1 MRRLPALIARL
12 RDERGTMAI
21 ETALITPLLALM
33 ALGVFEVSSIVSR
46 EQQLQSAANEASE
59 IILAAAGGS
68 GIESDDLEAIIVTSL
83 GLSTDEVDIDPRYRC
98 GTATTLATSMPS
110 PGTGCAASEQ
120 VYSYVQLTV
129 RDTYSPMWTRFGVA
143 SPINYTIVRTV
154 QIS

>member
-1 MRRLPALIARL
+1 MTRMRNLFSHF

-21 ETALITPLLALM
+21 ETALIAPLLALM

-68 GIESDDLEAIIVTSL
+68 GINSADLEDIIETSL
-83 GLSTDEVDIDPRYRC
+83 GLAADQLTIVDRYRC
-98 GTATTLATSMPS
+98 GTATALSATRPTPS
-110 PGTGCAASEQ
+110 TGCPTSQ
-120 VYSYVQLTV
+120 QIYTYVRLTV
-129 RDTYSPMWTRFGVA
+129 SDTYTPTWTRFGVA
-143 SPINYTIVRTV
+143 SPIQYNVVRTV

>member
-1 MRRLPALIARL
+1 MKRLRTLVARL

-33 ALGVFEVSSIVSR
+33 ALGVFEVSTIISR

-68 GIESDDLEAIIVTSL
+68 GINSADLEAIIVTSL
-83 GLSTDEVDIDPRYRC
+83 GLSPSEVTIDDRYRC
-98 GTATTLATSMPS
+98 GTATTLTTTMPYPS
-110 PGTGCAASEQ
+110 TGCAASQQ

-129 RDTYSPMWTRFGVA
+129 QDTYTPMWTKFGVA
-143 SPINYTIVRTV
+143 APINYTIIRTV
-154 QIS
+154 QVS

>member
-1 MRRLPALIARL
+1 MRRLFALIARL

-68 GIESDDLEAIIVTSL
+68 GINSDDLEAIIVTSL
-83 GLSTDEVDIDPRYRC
+83 GLSPSEVDIDDRYRC
-98 GTATTLATSMPS
+98 GTATTLTTTMPS
-110 PGTGCAASEQ
+110 PSTGCAASNQ
-120 VYSYVQLTV
+120 IYSYVQLTV
-129 RDTYSPMWTRFGVA
+129 QDTYTPMWTRFGVA
-143 SPINYTIVRTV
+143 APINYTIVRTV
-154 QIS
+154 QVS